1 MVVPSK
7 EEIGTLN
14 VDKSLKP
21 RRYYHA
27 TIKDVREENNAT
39 EDVDT
44 KTVRSFSW
52 ILACCFHY

>member
-44 KTVRSFSW
+44 KTVRSFS
-52 ILACCFHY
+52 